1 MKGIKMKTATQKK
14 VFSSLHLSKEKAL
27 DEMVLLSSCQKLA
40 EFSDEVAFYEKK
52 YGTKYEL
59 FYEKFKKKKAT
70 FKEENDVTAWRFA
83 VEGFKHWNNIMIE
96 LKDDS

>member
-1 MKGIKMKTATQKK
+1 MKTATQEK

-27 DEMVLLSSCQKLA
+27 DEMVLLSSYQKLA
-40 EFSDEVAFYEKK
+40 EFSDDVAFYEKK

-59 FYEKFKKKKAT
+59 FDKKFKKKKAT
-70 FKEENDVTAWRFA
+70 FDEENDSMSWKFA
-83 VEGFKHWNNIMIE
+83 VEGFKHWNKIVLE